1 MQVIHKNEDERSN
14 SGGADTMG
22 IIICARRISRCLEG
36 KHARRFGSR
45 IVRIW
50 DSKRIFGGHK
60 ERVQRRRQEVDKDS
74 RAEKVGVRR
83 DNNREVCTRIQKS
96 SKRKQICR
104 KIIGR
109 RV

>member
-45 IVRIW
+45 FVRI
-50 DSKRIFGGHK
+50 
-60 ERVQRRRQEVDKDS
+60 
-74 RAEKVGVRR
+74 
-83 DNNREVCTRIQKS
+83 
-96 SKRKQICR
+96 
-104 KIIGR
+104 
-109 RV
+109 